1 MLLIIS
7 SLNLTRNG
15 ERDKGKS
22 LVKFWLREGKMTR
35 KGEME
40 SL

>member
-1 MLLIIS
+1 MLLLIIS
-7 SLNLTRNG
+7 SPNLTRNG
-15 ERDKGKS
+15 ETRENLGEI
-22 LVKFWLREGKMTR
+22 LVIEG